1 MTKKESTLIDVFE
14 ALGELGGRAMRQF
27 MGGFLGVSA
36 GMDLGDHSSRRGDHA
51 QPGPTDHVLTKP
63 QQEPQLMFNT
73 ARSSPVGSSHLCS
86 NTYQ

>member
-36 GMDLGDHSSRRGDHA
+36 GMDLAITHPGGETTHSPAS
-51 QPGPTDHVLTKP
+51 QT
-63 QQEPQLMFNT
+63 M
-73 ARSSPVGSSHLCS
+73 C
-86 NTYQ
+86 